1 MYTIGIRESSVRAL
15 PSFGMSNAAATMVGK
30 LLGAGKPD
38 RAEKAV
44 WLTGFCQYVLSGAD
58 RSVLR
63 RVLTLAGE
71 FLQLGAR
78 SDRVCDGLLEKR
90 SHAGFFTPM
99 GW

>member
-1 MYTIGIRESSVRAL
+1 
-15 PSFGMSNAAATMVGK
+15 MVGQAP
-30 LLGAGKPD
+30 GAGKPD

-44 WLTGFCQYVLSGAD
+44 ADGFWQYVLSGRD

-71 FLQLGAR
+71 FLQLEPEVIAYATDCLR
-78 SDRVCDGLLEKR
+78 TVAC
-90 SHAGFFTPM
+90 GFLFTPM